1 MGQSPD
7 PGRACSSLWLTLLLV
22 VALTIWL
29 GRYTIA
35 VWRQATPFDQSLFVS
50 AMILTGLII
59 LPQTGAYTLTLALIP
74 AVILIRY
81 AASDWLRLILAGAL
95 LTLWFYFALGMD
107 RIVFLSMS
115 FQFILLQEIARY
127 RHQRKV
133 YT

>member
-1 MGQSPD
+1 
-7 PGRACSSLWLTLLLV
+7 
-22 VALTIWL
+22 
-29 GRYTIA
+29 
-35 VWRQATPFDQSLFVS
+35 
-50 AMILTGLII
+50 MILTGLII

-81 AASDWLRLILAGAL
+81 AARDWLRLILAGAL
-95 LTLWFYFALGMD
+95 LTPWFYFALGMD

-115 FQFILLQEIARY
+115 IQFILLQEIVRY

>member
-1 MGQSPD
+1 
-7 PGRACSSLWLTLLLV
+7 
-22 VALTIWL
+22 
-29 GRYTIA
+29 
-35 VWRQATPFDQSLFVS
+35 
-50 AMILTGLII
+50 MILTGLII
-59 LPQTGAYTLTLALIP
+59 LPQTGTYTLTLALIP